1 MADRQNSIKLLEN
14 KDMACF
20 QRLAARLARLG
31 AALLVLTAWMPSVLC
46 TTAKGQAAS
55 AKPTKQLTL
64 EVLFD
69 PVQRL
74 NFSGKLPR
82 LVWLP
87 SGKQYLAFEMNAQT
101 HRYEVVQ
108 VEVQTGHRTAFYNPD
123 QMQSAL
129 ESAGMTAGDS
139 RTAATLQGAVFDA
152 AFRRVLLSAGND
164 LYLYDLATNRAQRL
178 TDSPG
183 ETEEEYDFSP
193 DGRYI
198 SFVRNNDIYL
208 LDTTTNPPAE
218 RRLTLDGSA
227 SVFNGI
233 LDWVY
238 EEEVYGRGKRRGY
251 WWNPAGTLLAYLRLD
266 DTAVP
271 VHVLTDDLPLR
282 QRVERTHYPQAGDP
296 NPLVSLHVV
305 TCEGERAEVNL
316 QAYPADDR
324 IITRVGWHPYKTN
337 TLVFEVQN
345 RRQTRLDL
353 NTATVQM
360 LESIPPLPRPSAPER
375 LLREESTTAW
385 VEVVELPVFLP
396 DGSFLW
402 QSDQTGFRHL
412 YHHAADGRRLRAVT
426 QGEWDVREVYGVA
439 NGMVYFAAAE
449 HSPIA
454 NHLYRIK
461 LNGTGLTRL
470 SQTEGT
476 HAANFNAACTAYF
489 DVSSTA
495 STPPQ
500 VTLHQADGKLIR
512 MIADNAEARAL
523 AAEYGIVRPEF
534 QQVRTRDG
542 FTMEAM
548 LLRPP
553 DFSPQKKYPVWCY
566 IYGGPGAQ
574 SVVDRWG
581 GQRML
586 WHQLLAQRGYL
597 VWICDNRSASGKGV
611 RSMAPIYG
619 RLGELELRD
628 LEDSIAYLKTLPYV
642 DGNRIGLWGWS
653 YGGYMTAYALTHS
666 TVFKCGIAGAPVT
679 DWRNYDSIYTERYM
693 KLPQENP
700 EGYER
705 SSVVAAA
712 KQLHGPLLLIHG
724 LMDDN
729 VHPRNSVQLIDALH
743 KADRPFEFL
752 PYPQSRHGVVTPYR
766 VKHLYGRMLAFIE
779 RYL

>member
-1 MADRQNSIKLLEN
+1 MIHVRGVI
-14 KDMACF
+14 
-20 QRLAARLARLG
+20 ARLVLLG
-31 AALLVLTAWMPSVLC
+31 AVLLVSAAPASSVLC
-46 TTAKGQAAS
+46 LATKGGTADNA
-55 AKPTKQLTL
+55 TKRLTL

-69 PVQRL
+69 PVRRV
-74 NFSGKLPR
+74 NFSGNLPR

-87 SGKQYLAFEMNAQT
+87 GGEKYLSFETNAQT
-101 HRYEVVQ
+101 QQYEVIRVNALTNQ
-108 VEVQTGHRTAFYNPD
+108 RTPFHDPAR
-123 QMQSAL
+123 MQAVL
-129 ESAGMTAGDS
+129 EAAGMEADDS
-139 RTAATLQGAVFDA
+139 RSAAGLRAAVFDA
-152 AFRRVLLSAGND
+152 TFRRALLSADND
-164 LYLYDLATNRAQRL
+164 LYLYDFTTDRAQRL
-178 TDSPG
+178 TTSPG
-183 ETEEEYDFSP
+183 KAEEEYDFSP
-193 DGRYI
+193 DGWHV
-198 SFVRNNDIYL
+198 SFVRDNDLYL
-208 LDTTTNPPAE
+208 LDLTVTPPAE
-218 RRLTLDGSA
+218 RRLTQDGA
-227 SVFNGI
+227 TSVFNGI

-251 WWNPAGTLLAYLRLD
+251 WWNASGTLLAYLRLD

-271 VHVLTDDLPLR
+271 LHVLTDDASFR
-282 QRVERTHYPQAGDP
+282 QRVEQTHYPQAGDP

-305 TCEGERAEVNL
+305 TCEGETSEVDL
-316 QAYPADDR
+316 QAYPAEDR
-324 IITRVGWHPYKTN
+324 IVTRVGWHPQQADR
-337 TLVFEVQN
+337 LLFEVQN

-353 NTATVQM
+353 NVTTVLM
-360 LESIPPLPRPSAPER
+360 LESRLPRPSVPQQ
-375 LLREESTTAW
+375 LLREESATAW
-385 VEVVELPVFLP
+385 VEVVELPTFLP

-412 YHHAADGRRLRAVT
+412 YHHTADGKRLRAVT
-426 QGEWDVREVYGVA
+426 QGDWDVRELYGVA
-439 NGMVYFAAAE
+439 NGMVYFAAAA

-461 LNGTGLTRL
+461 LDGTGLTRL

-476 HAANFNAACTAYF
+476 HAADFNATYTAYF

-495 STPPQ
+495 SVPPQ
-500 VTLHQADGKLIR
+500 ITLHRADGKLVR
-512 MIADNAEARAL
+512 TVANNAEARNL
-523 AAEYGIVRPEF
+523 AVEYGLMRPDF
-534 QQVRTRDG
+534 QQVKTRDG
-542 FTMEAM
+542 FIMEAM

-553 DFSPQKKYPVWCY
+553 DFDPQKKYPVWCY
-566 IYGGPGAQ
+566 AYSGPGAQ

-581 GQRML
+581 GQRLL
-586 WHQLLAQRGYL
+586 WHQLLAQRGCL
-597 VWICDNRSASGKGV
+597 VWICDNRSASGKGM

-628 LEDSIAYLKTLPYV
+628 LEDGVAYLKTLPYV

-693 KLPQENP
+693 KLPQDNP

-779 RYL
+779 KYL

>member
-1 MADRQNSIKLLEN
+1 MTYLRWSAT
-14 KDMACF
+14 
-20 QRLAARLARLG
+20 RLALLS
-31 AALLVLTAWMPSVLC
+31 AALLVSATLAPAVSRVAANGRTADKS
-46 TTAKGQAAS
+46 
-55 AKPTKQLTL
+55 TKRLTL
-64 EVLFD
+64 EALFD
-69 PVQRL
+69 PVQRV
-74 NFSGKLPR
+74 NFSGNLPR

-87 SGKQYLAFEMNAQT
+87 DGKQYLSFEINAQT
-101 HRYEVVQ
+101 RQYEVVR
-108 VEVQTGHRTAFYNPD
+108 VEALTGKRTPFHDPAR
-123 QMQSAL
+123 MQAAL
-129 ESAGMTAGDS
+129 EAAGMAADDS
-139 RTAATLQGAVFDA
+139 RTAATLRGAIFDA
-152 AFRRVLLSAGND
+152 AFRRVLLGADND
-164 LYLYDLATNRAQRL
+164 LYLYDFTTDRAQRL
-178 TDSPG
+178 TTSPG
-183 ETEEEYDFSP
+183 AVEEEYDFSP
-193 DGRYI
+193 DGRRV
-198 SFVRNNDIYL
+198 SFVRDNDLYL
-208 LDTTTNPPAE
+208 LDLTATPPTE
-218 RRLTLDGSA
+218 RRLTQDGST

-251 WWNPAGTLLAYLRLD
+251 WWNAAGTLLAYLRLD

-271 VHVLTDDLPLR
+271 VHVLTDDVPFR

-296 NPLVSLHVV
+296 NPLVSLHVA
-305 TCEGERAEVNL
+305 TCEGETAEVSL
-316 QAYPADDR
+316 QSYPADDR
-324 IITRVGWHPYKTN
+324 IVTRVGWHPRQPN
-337 TLVFEVQN
+337 TLLFEVQN

-353 NTATVQM
+353 NTTTVLM
-360 LESIPPLPRPSAPER
+360 LESMPPLPRPSAPER
-375 LLREESTTAW
+375 LLREESATAW
-385 VEVVELPVFLP
+385 VEVVELPTFLP

-412 YHHAADGRRLRAVT
+412 YHHAADGKRLRAVT
-426 QGEWDVREVYGVA
+426 QGEWDVRELYGVA
-439 NGMVYFAAAE
+439 NGQVYFAAAA

-454 NHLYRIK
+454 NHLYRVK
-461 LNGTGLTRL
+461 LDGTGLTRL

-476 HAANFNAACTAYF
+476 HAAEFNATCTAYF
-489 DVSSTA
+489 DVSSTVT
-495 STPPQ
+495 TPPQ
-500 VTLHQADGKLIR
+500 ITLHQSDGKLVR
-512 MIADNAEARAL
+512 VIADNAEARAL
-523 AAEYGIVRPEF
+523 AAEYGLVRPDF
-534 QQVRTRDG
+534 QQVKTRDG
-542 FTMEAM
+542 FVMEAM

-553 DFSPQKKYPVWCY
+553 DFNPQKKYPVWCY
-566 IYGGPGAQ
+566 AYSGPGAQ

-597 VWICDNRSASGKGV
+597 VWVCDNRSASGKGM

-628 LEDSIAYLKTLPYV
+628 LEDGVAYLKTLPYV

-653 YGGYMTAYALTHS
+653 YGGYITAYALTHS

-693 KLPQENP
+693 RLPQDNP

-712 KQLHGPLLLIHG
+712 RQLHGPLLLVHG

-779 RYL
+779 KHL